1 MNYSGIVVIC
11 QPEDVPAVADRLSAL
26 PGVEV
31 HYREQAQGKIV
42 VVQEAENVNAEM
54 DGIKRIKRVP
64 GVILADMMYH
74 YFEED
79 PGILDGISARRE
91 AEAGAPVPTS
101 R

>member
-11 QPEDVPAVADRLSAL
+11 KPDDVPAVADRLSAL

-31 HYREQAQGKIV
+31 HYREQEQGKIV

-91 AEAGAPVPTS
+91 ADTGASVSTS
-101 R
+101 G